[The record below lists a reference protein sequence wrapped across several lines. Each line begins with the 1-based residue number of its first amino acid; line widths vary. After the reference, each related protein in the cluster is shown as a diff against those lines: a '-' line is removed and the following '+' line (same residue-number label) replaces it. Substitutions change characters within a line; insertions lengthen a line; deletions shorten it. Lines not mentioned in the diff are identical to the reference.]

1 MIFRGVYHC
10 LVLLNT
16 LIDDT
21 KMKKPKLSFWQIWNL
36 SFGFLGVQIGYS
48 LQNSNTSS
56 IFESLGADV
65 SHLSYF
71 WLAAPL
77 AGMVIQPI
85 VGMFSDGT
93 WTRFGR
99 RIPYI
104 LGGAVIST
112 IALLLMP
119 NCPMLLAFAPL
130 AMGAFIL
137 LFMDLSFNVTMQPFR
152 ALVADMLDD
161 SQKTQGYVV
170 QTFLINLG
178 AVIGAFLPLVMTWLG
193 VSDEAVPGQV
203 SKHIAYSYYAGG
215 IILLLT
221 VLVTAFKTKEYPPK
235 EFAEYNGLPCDEA
248 GDGNVTAE
256 NAGGNTTSA
265 VPSESAAAEKKPGFL
280 TLMRN
285 IPKVMLQLC
294 VTQFFSWAAL
304 FLMWTYLKPAITGVV
319 TDPVSDEVLS
329 AGATQTWV
337 GVLNGIYPI
346 PACIASIFLSRIA
359 ARYGNKAI
367 YAACLLCGALGFGGL
382 LLVHNQY
389 LMMLPMV
396 GIGIAWAGILAMPYS
411 ILSRDVQA
419 TSMGA
424 YMGIFNF
431 TITIPQIVIGL
442 TGGMI
447 VKWCF
452 SSEAIWMLGLAGVFM
467 LLAAISVAFVGR
479 GRQQSCDNK
488 INEKC

>member
-1 MIFRGVYHC
+1 
-10 LVLLNT
+10 
-16 LIDDT
+16 
-21 KMKKPKLSFWQIWNL
+21 MKRKPKLSFWQIWNL

-56 IFESLGADV
+56 IFQSLGADV

-119 NCPMLLAFAPL
+119 NCPVLLAFAPL

-161 SQKTQGYVV
+161 SQKTKGYVI

-178 AVIGAFLPLVMTWLG
+178 AVVGAFLPLIMTWCG

-235 EFAEYNGLPCDEA
+235 EFAEYNGLDEA
-248 GDGNVTAE
+248 AVTGNAGVSEAAGGSVGAASASGNV
-256 NAGGNTTSA
+256 
-265 VPSESAAAEKKPGFL
+265 AAASAQAAGVKAAPAGKAGFI
-280 TLMRN
+280 TLMRH
-285 IPKVMLQLC
+285 IPKVMLQLG

-304 FLMWTYLKPAITGVV
+304 FMMWTYLKPAITGQVF
-319 TDPVSDEVLS
+319 DPATGAVLS
-329 AGATQTWV
+329 EGATQTWT

-346 PACIASIFLSRIA
+346 PACIISIFLSSIA
-359 ARYGNKAI
+359 ARWGNKKV
-367 YAACLLCGALGFGGL
+367 YAACLLCGALGFAGL
-382 LLVHNQY
+382 LFIHNQY
-389 LMMLPMV
+389 LMMIPMI

-411 ILSRDVQA
+411 ILSREVDAQN
-419 TSMGA
+419 MGA

-442 TGGMI
+442 TGGFI
-447 VKWCF
+447 VKWVF
-452 SSEAIWMLGLAGVFM
+452 GSQALYMLGLAGVFM
-467 LLAAISVAFVGR
+467 LLAAVSVAFVGGRR
-479 GRQQSCDNK
+479 GRRPS
-488 INEKC
+488 

>member
-1 MIFRGVYHC
+1 M
-10 LVLLNT
+10 N
-16 LIDDT
+16 
-21 KMKKPKLSFWQIWNL
+21 KPKLSFWQIWNL

-77 AGMVIQPI
+77 AGMIIQPI
-85 VGMFSDGT
+85 IGLFSDGT
-93 WTRFGR
+93 WTRLGR

-104 LGGAVIST
+104 LGGSIVS
-112 IALLLMP
+112 ALALALMP
-119 NCPMLLAFAPL
+119 NCPRLLAFAPL

-161 SQKTQGYVV
+161 RQETQGYVV

-178 AVIGAFLPLVMTWLG
+178 AVIGAILPLIMTQLG
-193 VSDEAVPGQV
+193 VSDEAEPGSVPE
-203 SKHIAYSYYAGG
+203 HIAYSYYIGG
-215 IILLLT
+215 AILLLT
-221 VLVTAFKTKEYPPK
+221 VLVTSFKTREYPPE
-235 EFAEYNGLPCDEA
+235 EFARYNDLKPEPEGPR
-248 GDGNVTAE
+248 
-256 NAGGNTTSA
+256 
-265 VPSESAAAEKKPGFL
+265 PGFM

-285 IPKVMLQLC
+285 IPQAMVRLG

-319 TDPVSDEVLS
+319 TDHATGEILS

-337 GVLNGIYPI
+337 GVLNGTYPI
-346 PACIASIFLSRIA
+346 PACIAALFLGRIA
-359 ARYGNKAI
+359 ARWGNRPV
-367 YAACLLCGALGFGGL
+367 YAACLLLGAAGFAGL
-382 LLVHNQY
+382 CLLHNQY
-389 LMMLPMV
+389 ALMIPMV
-396 GIGIAWAGILAMPYS
+396 GIGIAWAGILAMPYA
-411 ILSRDVQA
+411 ILSRAVEPRH
-419 TSMGA
+419 MGV

-442 TGGMI
+442 TGGAI
-447 VKWCF
+447 VKYCF
-452 SSEAIWMLGLAGVFM
+452 ASNAVWMLALAGLFM
-467 LLAAISVAFVGR
+467 LLAALSVGFVHEEAAR
-479 GRQQSCDNK
+479 
-488 INEKC
+488 

>member
-1 MIFRGVYHC
+1 M
-10 LVLLNT
+10 N
-16 LIDDT
+16 
-21 KMKKPKLSFWQIWNL
+21 KPKLSFLQIWNL

-77 AGMVIQPI
+77 AGMIIQPI
-85 VGMFSDGT
+85 IGMFSDGT

-104 LGGAVIST
+104 LAGAVIST

-119 NCPMLLAFAPL
+119 NCPVLLAVAPL

-161 SQKTQGYVV
+161 SQKTKGYVV

-178 AVIGAFLPLVMTWLG
+178 AVIGAFLPLVMTWFG

-203 SKHIAYSYYAGG
+203 SRHIAYSYYAGG
-215 IILLLT
+215 AVLLLT

-235 EFAEYNGLPCDEA
+235 EFAEYNGLEYDGA
-248 GDGNVTAE
+248 GRTGNGAVTE
-256 NAGGNTTSA
+256 KAGVSS
-265 VPSESAAAEKKPGFL
+265 PERKPGFIG
-280 TLMRN
+280 LMRN
-285 IPKVMLQLC
+285 IPKVMLQLG

-304 FLMWTYLKPAITGVV
+304 FLMWTYLKPAITGTV
-319 TDPVSDEVLS
+319 TDPATGAVLS
-329 AGATQTWV
+329 EGATQTWV

-346 PACIASIFLSRIA
+346 PACIAALFLSRIA
-359 ARYGNKAI
+359 ARFGNKTV
-367 YAACLLCGALGFGGL
+367 YAVCLLFGAAGFGSL
-382 LLVHNQY
+382 LFIHDKY
-389 LMMLPMV
+389 LMMLPMA

-411 ILSRDVQA
+411 ILSRDVDA
-419 TSMGA
+419 RNMGA

-442 TGGMI
+442 TGGII

-452 SSEAIWMLGLAGVFM
+452 GSEAVGMLGLAGVFM
-467 LLAAISVAFVGR
+467 LLAAISVAFVRSSDTAG
-479 GRQQSCDNK
+479 K
-488 INEKC
+488 A

>member
-1 MIFRGVYHC
+1 M
-10 LVLLNT
+10 
-16 LIDDT
+16 
-21 KMKKPKLSFWQIWNL
+21 
-36 SFGFLGVQIGYS
+36 
-48 LQNSNTSS
+48 
-56 IFESLGADV
+56 

-99 RIPYI
+99 RMPYI

-119 NCPMLLAFAPL
+119 NCPTLLAIAPL

-161 SQKTQGYVV
+161 SQKTEGYVV

-221 VLVTAFKTKEYPPK
+221 VLVTVFKTKEYPPK
-235 EFAEYNGLPCDEA
+235 EFAEYNGLPYDEA
-248 GDGNVTAE
+248 GSGCRTAE
-256 NAGGNTTSA
+256 NENAAAAGKSA
-265 VPSESAAAEKKPGFL
+265 VMEKKPGFL
-280 TLMRN
+280 SLMRN
-285 IPKVMLQLC
+285 IPKVMLQLG

-319 TDPVSDEVLS
+319 TDPVTGEVLS

-346 PACIASIFLSRIA
+346 PACIVSIFLSRIA
-359 ARYGNKAI
+359 ARYGNKAV

-419 TSMGA
+419 ASMGA

-442 TGGMI
+442 TGGLI
-447 VKWCF
+447 VKWIF
-452 SSEAIWMLGLAGVFM
+452 GSQAVWMLALAGVFM
-467 LLAAISVAFVGR
+467 LLAAVSTAFVGR
-479 GRQQSCDNK
+479 G
-488 INEKC
+488 EKC

>member
-1 MIFRGVYHC
+1 
-10 LVLLNT
+10 
-16 LIDDT
+16 
-21 KMKKPKLSFWQIWNL
+21 MKKPKLSFWQIWNL

-77 AGMVIQPI
+77 AGMVIQPVI
-85 VGMFSDGT
+85 GMFSDGT

-104 LGGAVIST
+104 LGGAIVSS

-119 NCPMLLAFAPL
+119 NCPHLLAFAPL

-161 SQKTQGYVV
+161 SQKTRGYVV

-178 AVIGAFLPLVMTWLG
+178 AVVGAFLPLVMTWFG
-193 VSDEAVPGQV
+193 VSDEAVPGHV

-215 IILLLT
+215 AILLLT
-221 VLVTAFKTKEYPPK
+221 VLVTALRTKEYPPEK
-235 EFAEYNGLPCDEA
+235 FAEYNGLPSAPQEA
-248 GDGNVTAE
+248 CPTQDAVASSDARPGVPGN
-256 NAGGNTTSA
+256 SDK
-265 VPSESAAAEKKPGFL
+265 EKAPRQGFL

-285 IPKVMLQLC
+285 IPEVMLQLG

-304 FLMWTYLKPAITGVV
+304 FLMWTYLKPAITGTV
-319 TDPVSDEVLS
+319 TDPATGAVLS
-329 AGATQTWV
+329 AGETQTWV
-337 GVLNGIYPI
+337 GVLNGIYPV
-346 PACIASIFLSRIA
+346 PACIVSIFMSRIA
-359 ARYGNKAI
+359 ARLGNKTV
-367 YAACLLCGALGFGGL
+367 YAACLVAGALGFGGL
-382 LLVHNQY
+382 MLVHDKY
-389 LMMLPMV
+389 LMMIPMV
-396 GIGIAWAGILAMPYS
+396 FIGIAWAGILAMPYS
-411 ILSRDVQA
+411 ILSRYVDA
-419 TSMGA
+419 GNMGA

-442 TGGMI
+442 TGGLI
-447 VKWCF
+447 VRYAF
-452 SSEAIWMLGLAGVFM
+452 GSDALYMLGLAGVFM
-467 LLAAISVAFVGR
+467 LLAAVSVAFVGKK
-479 GRQQSCDNK
+479 SVKSLTDH
-488 INEKC
+488 INY

>member
-1 MIFRGVYHC
+1 
-10 LVLLNT
+10 
-16 LIDDT
+16 
-21 KMKKPKLSFWQIWNL
+21 MKKPKLSFWQIWNL

-85 VGMFSDGT
+85 IGMFSDGT

-119 NCPMLLAFAPL
+119 NCPVLLAIAPL

-161 SQKTQGYVV
+161 SQKTEGYVV

-193 VSDEAVPGQV
+193 VSDETVPGQV
-203 SKHIAYSYYAGG
+203 SKHIAYSYYVGG
-215 IILLLT
+215 VILLLT
-221 VLVTAFKTKEYPPK
+221 VLVTVFKTKEYPPK
-235 EFAEYNGLPCDEA
+235 EFAEYNGLPYDEA
-248 GDGNVTAE
+248 GSGCRTAE
-256 NAGGNTTSA
+256 NENAAAAGKSA
-265 VPSESAAAEKKPGFL
+265 VMEKKPGFL
-280 TLMRN
+280 SLMRN
-285 IPKVMLQLC
+285 IPKVMLQLG

-304 FLMWTYLKPAITGVV
+304 FLMWTYLKPAITGIV
-319 TDPVSDEVLS
+319 TDPSTGEVLS
-329 AGATQTWV
+329 DGATQTWV

-359 ARYGNKAI
+359 ARYGNKAV

-419 TSMGA
+419 AGMGA

-442 TGGMI
+442 TGGLI
-447 VKWCF
+447 VKWIF
-452 SSEAIWMLGLAGVFM
+452 GSQAVWMLALAGVFM
-467 LLAAISVAFVGR
+467 LLAAVSTAFVSR
-479 GRQQSCDNK
+479 G
-488 INEKC
+488 EKC